1 MLQSFFLIS
10 KNGEVLIEK
19 HWRDVTPRSVC
30 DYFWDE
36 VNKYETKEEM
46 PPLVHTTKYYL
57 ISIYREGMFFV
68 GTTTVETN
76 PLGMI
81 EFLHRMF
88 DTFESYFE
96 EVTETNIKDNFSIV
110 YQLLEEMMD
119 FGYALTTEP
128 NALKLMI
135 KPPSVLA
142 RVANAL
148 GRGTSQVSDE
158 LAEGTISNMPWRM
171 TNVSHSQNEIYLDI
185 VEEVDSILS
194 LNGIIVSSE
203 VTGEILGNSKLS
215 GVPDLALHFSD
226 PSVIDDCSFHP
237 CVRYSRFERDN
248 VVSFVPPDGQFELMK
263 YRISQNKQRGHT
275 IAPCYCQPSVM
286 YNYEEKKGDINLVC
300 GIRSTSSLLFPSKS
314 GTGGG
319 SVDMVENVVVEIPF
333 SRTVR
338 TTNLEV
344 DTGTVLY
351 DESTKVA
358 KWTIG
363 KLTPDKLPR
372 LRGTMILQQI
382 APHTKKHASKN
393 PHNADNNEII
403 DSPPIQM
410 HWKVPMASLSGLSVS
425 SLQLFN
431 EDYKPYKGVR
441 TIAKS
446 GKFQI
451 RTI

>member
-68 GTTTVETN
+68 GTTTVETD
-76 PLGMI
+76 PLGVI

-88 DTFESYFE
+88 DTFEIYFE

-119 FGYALTTEP
+119 HGYALTTEP

-142 RVANAL
+142 RMANAL

-158 LAEGTISNMPWRM
+158 LAEGTLSNMPWRI

-194 LNGIIVSSE
+194 VNGIIVSSE
-203 VTGEILGNSKLS
+203 VTGVILGNSKLS

-237 CVRYSRFERDN
+237 CHNRPGHRPPAARPAAAIKQVRKVR
-248 VVSFVPPDGQFELMK
+248 EL
-263 YRISQNKQRGHT
+263 
-275 IAPCYCQPSVM
+275 
-286 YNYEEKKGDINLVC
+286 L
-300 GIRSTSSLLFPSKS
+300 
-314 GTGGG
+314 
-319 SVDMVENVVVEIPF
+319 
-333 SRTVR
+333 
-338 TTNLEV
+338 
-344 DTGTVLY
+344 
-351 DESTKVA
+351 
-358 KWTIG
+358 
-363 KLTPDKLPR
+363 
-372 LRGTMILQQI
+372 
-382 APHTKKHASKN
+382 
-393 PHNADNNEII
+393 
-403 DSPPIQM
+403 
-410 HWKVPMASLSGLSVS
+410 
-425 SLQLFN
+425 
-431 EDYKPYKGVR
+431 
-441 TIAKS
+441 
-446 GKFQI
+446 
-451 RTI
+451 